1 MLNFTRTSPISTAL
15 FLCAALLLGVSST
28 RAALLNPSFES
39 PNASSGDQYGST
51 NWGAFNDAY
60 TTANVT
66 PNSGLQALKVFGP
79 FFQFGGAGVVQGG
92 FAASAGQQWQA
103 SAFLRTNTGDAVQ
116 GNNFAVVK
124 IEFLDAGNAVIGAFE
139 SPHFTAANPQNVW
152 TPEAVIGTA
161 PVNTTSAQIVLV
173 HVQLNSPVTGG
184 SVFFDDAA
192 FGLVPEPASLAGI
205 TMGLGAFGLRRRRR
219 ATQSA

>member
-1 MLNFTRTSPISTAL
+1 VCTV
-15 FLCAALLLGVSST
+15 LLLGVSPAP
-28 RAALLNPSFES
+28 AALLNPGFES
-39 PNASSGDQYGST
+39 PNATGGDQYGST

-66 PNSGLQALKVFGP
+66 PHTGTQALKIFGP
-79 FFQFGGAGVVQGG
+79 FSQFGGAGVVQGG
-92 FAASAGQQWQA
+92 FAASPGQQWQA
-103 SAFLRTNTGDAVQ
+103 SAFLRNDSGDPIQ
-116 GNNFAVVK
+116 GANFAVVK
-124 IEFLDAGNAVIGAFE
+124 VEFLDVGNNVVGAFE

-184 SVFFDDAA
+184 SVFFDDAS
-192 FGLVPEPASLAGI
+192 FDLVPEPGSCAAVIGLAA
-205 TMGLGAFGLRRRRR
+205 LSLRRRARR
-219 ATQSA
+219 RPARPMR